1 MISSYSGY
9 YQEKFIPKKIIRVK
23 CVAINISRWASL
35 SEKIYSLEKLSFL
48 NFVFVSNPSKIIS
61 KRMRFDF
68 AVSPNNWVEGR
79 ESISLGPKACKL
91 IPKNSR
97 GRENVISVSQGKLTI
112 YLCWGGTGAK
122 TVSID
127 TKGSSQT
134 STSGVKQSDILIIA
148 TIFWPMGFLSSG
160 FEKGETTY
168 ESGCNEFASVIFYH
182 FSIQP

>member
-1 MISSYSGY
+1 
-9 YQEKFIPKKIIRVK
+9 
-23 CVAINISRWASL
+23 
-35 SEKIYSLEKLSFL
+35 
-48 NFVFVSNPSKIIS
+48 
-61 KRMRFDF
+61 MRFDF

-79 ESISLGPKACKL
+79 EHQSMPKACKL

-112 YLCWGGTGAK
+112 YLCWGGAGAK
-122 TVSID
+122 TVSIY

-134 STSGVKQSDILIIA
+134 STVGVKQSDTLIIA

-168 ESGCNEFASVIFYH
+168 ESGVMSLHQSSFTIFQSNPALILWELDLAILTVGNYSSYTV
-182 FSIQP
+182 FWLFCFKFVLC